1 LTESNDST
9 KRGSVKSTLA
19 KKVLM
24 PIAATAAS
32 AAASYLAKKGPQFLE
47 QKVLPWLRDSATG
60 VGNAAHDL
68 PDRAKSAA
76 DGINQAS
83 HDLTERAKSAVTSGS
98 DGGDEAGGGRTAT
111 RQSVSSAERQRQRS
125 ERAQHR
131 AARRKATTS

>member
-1 LTESNDST
+1 LTESNNST

-47 QKVLPWLRDSATG
+47 QKFLPRLRESATG

-76 DGINQAS
+76 GGINQAS
-83 HDLTERAKSAVTSGS
+83 HDLTERAKSAATSGA
-98 DGGDEAGGGRTAT
+98 DEAGGGRTAT